1 MSLQLLDAR
10 KESTVDISED
20 SLFQDPWMVLSEIR
34 PNDNDD
40 DEETIENDAK

>member
-10 KESTVDISED
+10 KESTVDI
-20 SLFQDPWMVLSEIR
+20 FQDPWMVLSEIR